1 MGKLTALLKPLVLP
15 WVLELVLALAA
26 TAQPLATTNATPS
39 DYGVVVVAWSCGS
52 SCRPL
57 PR

>member
-1 MGKLTALLKPLVLP
+1 MDKLTALLKSLVLP

-39 DYGVVVVAWSCGS
+39 DYGVVVVA
-52 SCRPL
+52 
-57 PR
+57 